1 MFSRLLSNDVK
12 AGDTAAYYKY
22 SLTGVKFG
30 DSFYSSL
37 SNFIVFG
44 EGNSHTIE
52 SNRRILVD
60 RISSQ
65 TELSAVFTDEGI
77 AELTGALLE
86 KAQTAS
92 AAYVTTALSSFHQPV
107 SFTGSGETLE
117 KPTKEELTDAI
128 VERIS
133 KAEAPAEWS
142 ECSKT
147 AIFDELYADP
157 DYSFSGM
164 GEYSFSVKAQY
175 SADPSAPL
183 SALLQNQPELKG
195 SAISGSPDFAFS
207 LTCDLSNASGRIFS
221 ADRIPLS
228 ISDYPTNYSTIHRI
242 SADLKDYRFI
252 ISSETDDPSSKFIDV
267 TDDYPFSKFDV
278 WQTLASSGVIKE
290 SDEPAAYKIPGL
302 LAFDPSYGY
311 AYVANDT
318 KVEDFTDEDGNV
330 VSDTPRFAILNGS
343 RVHYSLFDLP
353 KTAKI
358 SYRYAN
364 GEFSPILTD
373 GSGQN
378 VNLTLSSLMMF
389 YDREC
394 RIPVEFDDKSA
405 GIGNTYTLYYHNEQG
420 KRVIEE
426 EDTDYRKYAYL
437 SAYEFEE
444 TLTPKNAEFTD
455 WYNIDTRVNYNRFND
470 LYTESGGAIARANE
484 YSLAFSSP
492 LSSIDFRDSHVVV
505 SKSLDDP
512 NFITLA
518 SNCMPSFSGSVK
530 VGIGSSGA
538 FETISFP
545 DTGMCNLSSLFTKED
560 GVRREV
566 MLSFNFRIPK
576 DGWTQFNSK
585 MYADNSHYLEGIGY
599 DTDECLPSAVITSV
613 TKRARFAEYSGK
625 FVAMLKV
632 FKSDF
637 SNDLNAAK
645 GFNLYDAGLY
655 ETNWNAKVSERRA
668 NEFYLTLTSGNDS
681 LAFTVRLAKA
691 SDKKD
696 ESLYCAA
703 VSLKGLLFTVS
714 VNGVTHNIQIPEL
727 TVGCVWDKADRQ
739 LKMSVKYSDKSMKAN
754 GDRISEGEVSSLHN
768 WPLMVKGT
776 PSDTMLL
783 AFDVD
788 GSGKYGQ
795 YRKNKRKVDALLGE
809 LAALKNELHELS
821 NGYYKI
827 SADQLNRLKDI
838 SYGLK
843 EAGAV
848 SSDSEVYSLSSVLN
862 GVTVDSTYANLD
874 AFRQKLE
881 KCGVSVSSDDIALY
895 SGNDTRMIRANKSN
909 TSSQNHSITL
919 NNCAGWFRI
928 YLYDHSDMF
937 YEKSK
942 DRCVVDSRWGVSER
956 FREALGEIFGSGLPS
971 VSGLTPSS
979 GPLSSFMIGS
989 NCYKFSHCK
998 SWCHCGNKS
1007 LRHDVIIVALTQA
1020 GAVTNAVKIND
1031 ISLETPALSG
1041 WRYMNILPILD
1052 EDPQSKFFL
1061 NWMTVNDIEFLPN
1074 SAENAYYSDFT
1085 GMKLSAIVGHDLI
1098 CGGAT
1103 SPSADFIGKDLSTL
1117 TDGNPM
1123 IYDIERFVKPFDMST
1138 NLLMYKG
1145 KGEESKGGE
1154 SGDGKAS
1161 GVSNDEYFILNARKM
1176 YTDVDYMDK
1185 KPSDSAIRLDMASLY
1200 DREITLTGVINV
1212 KNRRALTEIYPYVN
1226 DKYEYAVSDKE
1237 NDGELLSANFRQVR
1251 YTDYRDKADQ
1261 WRLFRANGD
1270 IEFTTTDDF
1279 SADFLPDVQAL
1290 SNVSVDSRERIS
1302 VPCKMTLTFNGL
1314 VFQQN
1319 VREGVQFDDVDTI
1332 DYDEKIFV
1340 DDLFTDGMAGSMSG
1354 FELKHIAPGASGV
1367 PNGWLYKDSDDVMY
1381 RELINETDPDIP
1393 LQSDTIRKDN
1403 SIGYIVSLKSFTEI
1417 KSIGDDGYGLDLMGL
1432 NLLGKSVN
1440 RWSTQYSK
1448 TDFSDLEVYSDY
1460 NPSKARKCIG
1470 TPYTNLNDKVSL
1482 EISVPTGTEGG
1493 GAGVREFFD
1502 YVAGRFK
1509 QATDVRYVN
1518 NIRSYSEADYER
1530 YVITDNG
1537 GQVTVRLTF
1546 SEAKAVPGND
1556 SVMLV
1561 TFAVDGLI
1569 DSVSRY
1575 GYLPVKI
1582 AGAYGKGFE
1591 YAGVDGDKDKNN
1603 PDEICVFF
1611 DGLLYDK
1618 QVFIR
1623 TNGASYK
1630 IADDDSRLFKM
1641 AKVDSS
1647 TVTVF
1652 DNGTIGGSL
1661 TLQFT
1666 DSSSSEHDTIEIH
1679 NVKLP
1684 EPTIGKI
1691 RVGFSDLSRGS
1702 LSQNGM
1708 LQVDSDLWSKFVTLN
1723 GATLDYSGAQP
1734 AFTLQEGNSLK
1745 SSCVE
1750 MYDDKGILTGVF
1762 VTLKLSGLKM
1772 FEKGSFRWRFENP
1785 KSVVLSSEEL
1795 LDSYRGIGELL
1806 YSGISPAVIIPSA
1819 EYLSATFRE
1828 YRHDAKIG
1836 YTVLSGDRVG
1846 NEFNSISTMPLSTS
1860 VDGVGACTYCVNPP
1874 ENDKF
1879 QLEMLIKRK
1888 GEPFRKHI
1896 YYVNLPVGRWYNLS
1910 VYRHSDKSM
1919 SNAVPVSKTKF
1930 GLTLTDVD
1938 GETLSDIT
1946 EKSTEIFSCFISNDS
1961 QVKGSVIES
1970 DVGIRE
1976 FYDIISN
1983 GMYKYDALHTISFDP
1998 CSRYPYTLHFSTDA
2012 SVLSYQDTEVTETE
2026 YERKERKNWDLFKV
2040 SEKMTD
2046 ILASGFTNTDA
2057 TIRLFDNQGVSDLL
2071 SGSKDFI
2078 DYGAGPYDQTRDN
2091 RYGLIYDTYG
2101 DSFSGALSGVSMASA
2116 LVNFSPR
2123 RIFLNDS
2130 DEYYI
2135 LRKKDMRYHISPVP
2149 GMCAK
2154 SVMWVVSPDFSE
2166 PSDDN
2171 KGKPSYVTNASDSS
2185 IRLKEFKGI
2194 FDNPQ
2199 NKMPAVSYGQKIL
2212 NSDYATL
2219 VYNSCKSFA
2228 AVETD
2233 ESRLSDVSSKY
2244 ILNYS
2249 KNPTVIAYV
2258 WGNSQVSRNET
2269 YTLEGV
2275 RNANRLHYSRIASDF
2290 EYIAEVGSIYN
2301 YEDGANETNIV
2312 VVETSPSTERQT
2324 VLQPVMSS
2332 PLDIEKISNE
2342 TAYVKVKDRIIA
2354 TAALGY
2360 NSAGYSKNGVMV
2372 FDPRSSAGKDVRI
2385 DTTQTTYLYLSQ
2397 NDQST
2402 NCSFGVTQE
2411 KPVYVDTVSQNYES
2425 LPEMYSILPKLEVK
2439 DKSPEEMDELLSSY
2453 YVFSKGSGVFT
2464 VPINTQNVYDYDR
2477 RATDKVSVSA
2487 YQITVDLSK
2496 NIDNIDSASSV
2507 FIDEADWIRG
2517 KKDINVSEKALITKA
2532 CYDFDGVL
2540 KEENKCP
2547 EVTLEWST
2555 TMMMRMD
2562 GKTLTYEKFRNDV
2575 SGASEVNGVVLSDT
2589 YGSVSLSDIEISIK
2603 KEHIDS
2609 APVHIEAWFLVAK
2622 RNGEDGSIA
2631 LDWAHDEYYDFDIRE
2646 TYKDEFD
2653 LVKRKKTMHK
2663 SFPDRPDGSNLAKNC
2678 FGIKLKIRQ
2687 IMPQNLDNVKAVID
2701 DIRIYASNITNR
2713 HGNASWVNDVYVRKS
2728 DANCRNHYSM
2738 DVSEYVWRLPNSLS
2752 EWKTVSGILEQ
2763 DSNSVSGSYDLI
2775 DQDHHDIIMGSGFIP
2790 SLSGDGALTGS
2801 VSDQLSSN
2809 SAFSFMNAFYI
2820 TDDVAN
2826 RSIRQVLSDSY
2837 MVDSNMRVTWKY
2849 VDYVYI
2855 TYSSYGQNSRLLLGK
2870 YFGDKVYNAVKA
2882 KLINNINNM
2891 NSNSAFKD
2899 RFEFSGGIMVCKEE
2913 SMNEDQHTDL
2923 FKWNTSHQVEENWTE
2938 VYTQT
2943 TSQVEVHE
2951 PAVVYETTTTTYMD
2965 KRRNG
2970 KTVESKALNSVT
2982 SQSVE
2987 GEVRQK
2993 TLTETTV
3000 QNRLNSVKDHYGAA
3014 IENGK
3019 YSNVENWTKSMQ
3031 PVMLKFKIS

>member
-44 EGNSHTIE
+44 EGNSYTIE

-77 AELTGALLE
+77 AELTSALLE

-117 KPTKEELTDAI
+117 KSTKEELTDAI
-128 VERIS
+128 VKRIS
-133 KAEAPAEWS
+133 KADAPAEWS
-142 ECSKT
+142 AYSET
-147 AIFDELYADP
+147 ASFDELYADP

-183 SALLQNQPELKG
+183 SALLQNQPKLKG

-207 LTCDLSNASGRIFS
+207 LTGDLSNASGRIFS

-252 ISSETDDPSSKFIDV
+252 ISSETDDPSSKFINV

-290 SDEPAAYKIPGL
+290 SDEPAAYSIPGL

-318 KVEDFTDEDGNV
+318 EVEDFTDEDGNV
-330 VSDTPRFAILNGS
+330 VSGVQRFAILNGS

-420 KRVIEE
+420 KRFIEE

-484 YSLAFSSP
+484 YSLKFSSP

-560 GVRREV
+560 NVRREV

-576 DGWTQFNSK
+576 DGWTQFNSE

-703 VSLKGLLFTVS
+703 VSLKGLLFAVS
-714 VNGVTHNIQIPEL
+714 VNGVTHNVQIPEL
-727 TVGCVWDKADRQ
+727 TVGCVWNKADRQ

-768 WPLMVKGT
+768 WPLMVQGT
-776 PSDTMLL
+776 PSDMMLL

-809 LAALKNELHELS
+809 LAALKNELSALS
-821 NGYYKI
+821 NGYYEI

-862 GVTVDSTYANLD
+862 GVTVNSTYANLD

-937 YEKSK
+937 EEKSK
-942 DRCVVDSRWGVSER
+942 DRCVVDSRWGVSEN
-956 FREALGEIFGSGLPS
+956 FGKALGEIFGSGLPS

-979 GPLSSFMIGS
+979 ENALSSIMIGS

-1020 GAVTNAVKIND
+1020 GTVANAVKIND

-1290 SNVSVDSRERIS
+1290 SNVSVDSGERIS

-1354 FELKHIAPGASGV
+1354 FELKHIAPRS
-1367 PNGWLYKDSDDVMY
+1367 P
-1381 RELINETDPDIP
+1381 
-1393 LQSDTIRKDN
+1393 
-1403 SIGYIVSLKSFTEI
+1403 
-1417 KSIGDDGYGLDLMGL
+1417 
-1432 NLLGKSVN
+1432 
-1440 RWSTQYSK
+1440 
-1448 TDFSDLEVYSDY
+1448 
-1460 NPSKARKCIG
+1460 ARPVC
-1470 TPYTNLNDKVSL
+1470 
-1482 EISVPTGTEGG
+1482 PTGGCT
-1493 GAGVREFFD
+1493 R
-1502 YVAGRFK
+1502 
-1509 QATDVRYVN
+1509 
-1518 NIRSYSEADYER
+1518 
-1530 YVITDNG
+1530 
-1537 GQVTVRLTF
+1537 
-1546 SEAKAVPGND
+1546 
-1556 SVMLV
+1556 
-1561 TFAVDGLI
+1561 
-1569 DSVSRY
+1569 
-1575 GYLPVKI
+1575 
-1582 AGAYGKGFE
+1582 
-1591 YAGVDGDKDKNN
+1591 
-1603 PDEICVFF
+1603 
-1611 DGLLYDK
+1611 
-1618 QVFIR
+1618 
-1623 TNGASYK
+1623 
-1630 IADDDSRLFKM
+1630 
-1641 AKVDSS
+1641 
-1647 TVTVF
+1647 TVT
-1652 DNGTIGGSL
+1652 T
-1661 TLQFT
+1661 
-1666 DSSSSEHDTIEIH
+1666 
-1679 NVKLP
+1679 
-1684 EPTIGKI
+1684 
-1691 RVGFSDLSRGS
+1691 
-1702 LSQNGM
+1702 
-1708 LQVDSDLWSKFVTLN
+1708 
-1723 GATLDYSGAQP
+1723 
-1734 AFTLQEGNSLK
+1734 
-1745 SSCVE
+1745 SC
-1750 MYDDKGILTGVF
+1750 
-1762 VTLKLSGLKM
+1762 
-1772 FEKGSFRWRFENP
+1772 
-1785 KSVVLSSEEL
+1785 
-1795 LDSYRGIGELL
+1795 
-1806 YSGISPAVIIPSA
+1806 
-1819 EYLSATFRE
+1819 
-1828 YRHDAKIG
+1828 
-1836 YTVLSGDRVG
+1836 
-1846 NEFNSISTMPLSTS
+1846 
-1860 VDGVGACTYCVNPP
+1860 
-1874 ENDKF
+1874 
-1879 QLEMLIKRK
+1879 
-1888 GEPFRKHI
+1888 
-1896 YYVNLPVGRWYNLS
+1896 
-1910 VYRHSDKSM
+1910 
-1919 SNAVPVSKTKF
+1919 
-1930 GLTLTDVD
+1930 
-1938 GETLSDIT
+1938 
-1946 EKSTEIFSCFISNDS
+1946 
-1961 QVKGSVIES
+1961 
-1970 DVGIRE
+1970 
-1976 FYDIISN
+1976 
-1983 GMYKYDALHTISFDP
+1983 
-1998 CSRYPYTLHFSTDA
+1998 
-2012 SVLSYQDTEVTETE
+2012 
-2026 YERKERKNWDLFKV
+2026 
-2040 SEKMTD
+2040 
-2046 ILASGFTNTDA
+2046 
-2057 TIRLFDNQGVSDLL
+2057 
-2071 SGSKDFI
+2071 
-2078 DYGAGPYDQTRDN
+2078 
-2091 RYGLIYDTYG
+2091 
-2101 DSFSGALSGVSMASA
+2101 
-2116 LVNFSPR
+2116 
-2123 RIFLNDS
+2123 
-2130 DEYYI
+2130 
-2135 LRKKDMRYHISPVP
+2135 
-2149 GMCAK
+2149 
-2154 SVMWVVSPDFSE
+2154 
-2166 PSDDN
+2166 
-2171 KGKPSYVTNASDSS
+2171 
-2185 IRLKEFKGI
+2185 
-2194 FDNPQ
+2194 
-2199 NKMPAVSYGQKIL
+2199 
-2212 NSDYATL
+2212 
-2219 VYNSCKSFA
+2219 
-2228 AVETD
+2228 
-2233 ESRLSDVSSKY
+2233 
-2244 ILNYS
+2244 
-2249 KNPTVIAYV
+2249 
-2258 WGNSQVSRNET
+2258 
-2269 YTLEGV
+2269 
-2275 RNANRLHYSRIASDF
+2275 
-2290 EYIAEVGSIYN
+2290 
-2301 YEDGANETNIV
+2301 
-2312 VVETSPSTERQT
+2312 
-2324 VLQPVMSS
+2324 
-2332 PLDIEKISNE
+2332 
-2342 TAYVKVKDRIIA
+2342 
-2354 TAALGY
+2354 
-2360 NSAGYSKNGVMV
+2360 
-2372 FDPRSSAGKDVRI
+2372 
-2385 DTTQTTYLYLSQ
+2385 
-2397 NDQST
+2397 
-2402 NCSFGVTQE
+2402 
-2411 KPVYVDTVSQNYES
+2411 
-2425 LPEMYSILPKLEVK
+2425 
-2439 DKSPEEMDELLSSY
+2439 
-2453 YVFSKGSGVFT
+2453 
-2464 VPINTQNVYDYDR
+2464 
-2477 RATDKVSVSA
+2477 
-2487 YQITVDLSK
+2487 
-2496 NIDNIDSASSV
+2496 
-2507 FIDEADWIRG
+2507 
-2517 KKDINVSEKALITKA
+2517 
-2532 CYDFDGVL
+2532 
-2540 KEENKCP
+2540 
-2547 EVTLEWST
+2547 
-2555 TMMMRMD
+2555 
-2562 GKTLTYEKFRNDV
+2562 
-2575 SGASEVNGVVLSDT
+2575 
-2589 YGSVSLSDIEISIK
+2589 
-2603 KEHIDS
+2603 
-2609 APVHIEAWFLVAK
+2609 
-2622 RNGEDGSIA
+2622 
-2631 LDWAHDEYYDFDIRE
+2631 
-2646 TYKDEFD
+2646 
-2653 LVKRKKTMHK
+2653 
-2663 SFPDRPDGSNLAKNC
+2663 
-2678 FGIKLKIRQ
+2678 
-2687 IMPQNLDNVKAVID
+2687 
-2701 DIRIYASNITNR
+2701 
-2713 HGNASWVNDVYVRKS
+2713 
-2728 DANCRNHYSM
+2728 
-2738 DVSEYVWRLPNSLS
+2738 
-2752 EWKTVSGILEQ
+2752 
-2763 DSNSVSGSYDLI
+2763 
-2775 DQDHHDIIMGSGFIP
+2775 
-2790 SLSGDGALTGS
+2790 TGS
-2801 VSDQLSSN
+2801 
-2809 SAFSFMNAFYI
+2809 
-2820 TDDVAN
+2820 
-2826 RSIRQVLSDSY
+2826 
-2837 MVDSNMRVTWKY
+2837 
-2849 VDYVYI
+2849 
-2855 TYSSYGQNSRLLLGK
+2855 
-2870 YFGDKVYNAVKA
+2870 
-2882 KLINNINNM
+2882 
-2891 NSNSAFKD
+2891 
-2899 RFEFSGGIMVCKEE
+2899 
-2913 SMNEDQHTDL
+2913 
-2923 FKWNTSHQVEENWTE
+2923 
-2938 VYTQT
+2938 
-2943 TSQVEVHE
+2943 
-2951 PAVVYETTTTTYMD
+2951 
-2965 KRRNG
+2965 
-2970 KTVESKALNSVT
+2970 
-2982 SQSVE
+2982 
-2987 GEVRQK
+2987 
-2993 TLTETTV
+2993 
-3000 QNRLNSVKDHYGAA
+3000 
-3014 IENGK
+3014 
-3019 YSNVENWTKSMQ
+3019 
-3031 PVMLKFKIS
+3031 